1 MFLKNDKNHSM
12 GLAPI
17 ILFVFNR
24 PEHTKKTI
32 EALRKNI
39 LAKESKLIIFSDAPK
54 DEEISGGVN
63 NVREYI
69 GTIDGFR
76 KIEIVEREKNL
87 GLANSIIDGV
97 TSVVNQFK
105 KVIVLEDEMVTSE
118 YFLTFMNDALDFYRE
133 EEQVVGI
140 HGYMYPVKKNLPS
153 TFFLRMTDCWGWATW
168 KRGWDL
174 FEEDGRKLLKELK
187 RKNLTKLFN
196 FNDSYDYARMLQQ
209 QIDGKND
216 SWAIRWYA
224 STFLENKL
232 GVFSG
237 TSLVH
242 NIGLDSTGVH
252 SGTSTRFGSYVATD
266 PIHIEAIPIEED
278 QISRRQIQHYF
289 ELLKPNLL
297 ARCVRKIKSNVKNFL
312 WWQIRL

>member
-1 MFLKNDKNHSM
+1 MNLS
-12 GLAPI
+12 PI
-17 ILFVFNR
+17 VLFTYNR
-24 PEHTKKTI
+24 SWHTKQTI
-32 EALRKNI
+32 EALQKNT
-39 LAKESKLIIFSDAPK
+39 LAKESQLFIYSDAPK
-54 DEEISGGVN
+54 NQVAEAKVQE
-63 NVREYI
+63 VRQYI
-69 GTIDGFR
+69 KTINSFKKVTIIER
-76 KIEIVEREKNL
+76 KENY

-97 TSVVNQFK
+97 TETIYRYG
-105 KVIVLEDEMVTSE
+105 KVIVLEDDMVTSE